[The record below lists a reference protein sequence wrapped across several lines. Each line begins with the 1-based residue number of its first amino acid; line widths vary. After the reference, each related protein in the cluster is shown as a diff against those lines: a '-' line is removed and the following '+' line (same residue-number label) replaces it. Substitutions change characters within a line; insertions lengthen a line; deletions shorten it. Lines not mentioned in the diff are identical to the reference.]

1 MVSTTTLSFLN
12 LFAILT
18 FAFMIKTEVLEIFLS
33 KIGNLRAKKLAR
45 KSINKNKM

>member
-1 MVSTTTLSFLN
+1 MVSTTTLPFLN

-33 KIGNLRAKKLAR
+33 KLATLEL
-45 KSINKNKM
+45 KNWQESQ